1 MDGIAFASIIESQ
14 PVQTTVSRRLS
25 DKILAAFNH
34 AFASGETEIADLLRQ
49 ALESHEG
56 KYGAVQDRRSGFSAL
71 GQADLWIHFVEAR
84 DHYKVISEDTGLKP
98 EVIAN
103 ALDGMK
109 DAYKRWSLS

>member
-1 MDGIAFASIIESQ
+1 MDGMESAAILESGPTQ
-14 PVQTTVSRRLS
+14 STVSRRLS
-25 DKILAAFNH
+25 DKILTAFNH
-34 AFASGETEIADLLRQ
+34 AYASGETEIAELLRR
-49 ALESHEG
+49 ALEFHEK
-56 KYGAVQDRRSGFSAL
+56 KYAARQDRRSGFSAL
-71 GQADLWIHFVEAR
+71 GQADLWIRFVEAR